1 MNQVRIERIR
11 MISQGI
17 HLGLESEIEKYS
29 DTLQKNVKW
38 KKEMRIKSLPKFICV
53 QVSLLI

>member
-1 MNQVRIERIR
+1 MNQVRKARIR

-29 DTLQKNVKW
+29 DTLQKNVTW

-53 QVSLLI
+53 QVSFFI